1 MQLVR
6 RGVLGLIG
14 LAGAFLLLGAP
25 ASGSAPARAA
35 LADQVTLKLWP
46 SGRGAIDATVEG
58 GGNATCDYTTILASG
73 EACPVTVATGSKVK
87 LTASAE
93 PSGGNPS
100 QFVHWSRSECEGTG
114 DCTITVEQ
122 DDEWVAAI
130 FTPLGLEVGINGSGT
145 VTATEGNLTCGP
157 PPPDPNPWS
166 ADAVCTGSFEAEHQ
180 IILTATPTSSGD
192 EIRWGPGCDPV
203 GGSPSSNQCVVTMT
217 NIRTFATVAFGD
229 PQTVSP
235 PDFPFKVTV
244 RLTVKRGGAGSGRV
258 SGSGKDVNDS
268 SWSVDCGSGCSILV
282 GFQSP
287 VTLQAD
293 ALGNSTFVRW
303 TGVCATKKTCRF
315 SAGSATTVTAVFA
328 APQAPPPPPP
338 ENGPPPPPPQMLT
351 VFSAQL
357 LTVSLHGRGTNRAAV
372 LVLRVNRA
380 AVAQIRLR
388 KAAKTVA
395 RRNVALKAGRNTVRL
410 RLPRTVKPGWYRLS
424 VKIVAKD
431 GKTKV
436 LTRGWRLRR

>member
-6 RGVLGLIG
+6 KGVLGLIG
-14 LAGAFLLLGAP
+14 IVGAFALLGAP
-25 ASGSAPARAA
+25 ASGSAPARAG
-35 LADQVTLKLWP
+35 LADQVTLNLWP
-46 SGRGAIDATVEG
+46 SGRGRIDASVEG
-58 GGNATCDYTTILASG
+58 GGNATCDYTTILAT
-73 EACPVTVATGSKVK
+73 EVPCPVTVSTGSKVQ
-87 LTASAE
+87 LSATAE

-100 QFVHWSRSECEGTG
+100 QFGHWSRSECEGAAG
-114 DCTITVEQ
+114 CSITIEE
-122 DDEWVAAI
+122 DGEWVAAI

-157 PPPDPNPWS
+157 PPPNTWS

-180 IILTATPTSSGD
+180 IVLTAIPTSSTD

-203 GGSPSSNQCVVTMT
+203 GGNPSSNQCVVTMT
-217 NIRTFATVAFGD
+217 NIRTFAAVAFGD

-235 PDFPFKVTV
+235 PDFPFKITV
-244 RLTVKRGGAGSGRV
+244 KLTVKRGGAGTGRV

-268 SWSVDCGSGCSILV
+268 SWSVDCGSTCSMNV
-282 GFQSP
+282 GYQSP
-287 VTLQAD
+287 ITLTAD
-293 ALGNSTFVRW
+293 ALGNSTFIRW

-315 SAGSATTVTAVFA
+315 NAGSATTVTAVFA

-338 ENGPPPPPPQMLT
+338 PENGPPPPPSHTLT

-357 LTVSLHGRGTNRAAV
+357 LTVSLQGRGTNRAAV

-395 RRNVALKAGRNTVRL
+395 RRNAALKSGRNTVRL

-436 LTRGWRLRR
+436 LTRRWRLRR